1 MEELQSVDRAFLQIL
16 RILPAQ
22 EKIYPDIIRSIRQ
35 FLSDR
40 KQIPFPQDPSSRT
53 EYTALSQRL
62 ADRLKT
68 RADRDLDRANTVED
82 KENAIQQLISW
93 ADSLKQA
100 TTTRTGRDLMPKP
113 GTEAKGTDKA
123 SKKGHQP

>member
-82 KENAIQQLISW
+82 KEMCSGPTLSNN
-93 ADSLKQA
+93 
-100 TTTRTGRDLMPKP
+100 
-113 GTEAKGTDKA
+113 
-123 SKKGHQP
+123 